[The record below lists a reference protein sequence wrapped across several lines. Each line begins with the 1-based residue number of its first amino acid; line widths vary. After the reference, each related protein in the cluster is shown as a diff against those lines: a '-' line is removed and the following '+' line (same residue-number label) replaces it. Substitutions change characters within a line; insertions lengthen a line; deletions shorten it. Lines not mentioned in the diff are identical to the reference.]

1 MKRGHTEDAGVEP
14 LRTTGTSSVS
24 RLKAQVQ
31 PWTCFRCGT
40 TGGGRFATVSVSM
53 HGEEVQV
60 RMCRSCKWTAP
71 SVFVEGA
78 RPPLDPRYATAM
90 AVVVP
95 QLLKQRAHS
104 GGVAPDAPIS
114 EAEDELGDRLTN
126 ELMNKW
132 NGYGEYAPREGP
144 LSR

>member
-1 MKRGHTEDAGVEP
+1 MKRCQEDAGVEP

-104 GGVAPDAPIS
+104 GGGVAPDAPIS
-114 EAEDELGDRLTN
+114 EAEDELGDRLAN

-132 NGYGEYAPREGP
+132 NGNGEYAPREGP